1 MSIAAVQQHLA
12 ASRLGKVELRPYF
25 VQLCKSLGASM
36 IHDPKALSIEVV
48 VDESVTD
55 ADISVSLG
63 LIVTELVINALK
75 HAFPGHR
82 GGKIIV
88 NYGSHGP
95 NWTMSVSDNGI
106 GMRVDPES
114 AKPGLGTNIV
124 EALAKRLDAKVQLA
138 GANPGTAVSIVHAQ
152 IAAVHVAR
160 NA

>member
-1 MSIAAVQQHLA
+1 VL
-12 ASRLGKVELRPYF
+12 
-25 VQLCKSLGASM
+25 
-36 IHDPKALSIEVV
+36 
-48 VDESVTD
+48 VDESVID

-88 NYGSHGP
+88 DYGSHGP
-95 NWTMSVSDNGI
+95 NWTMSVTDNGL
-106 GMRVDPES
+106 GMPADSEG

-124 EALAKRLDAKVQLA
+124 EALAKRLDAKVQVA
-138 GANPGTAVSIVHAQ
+138 SANPGTAVSIVHAQ

-160 NA
+160 SV